1 MIDRFRQLPASLAE
15 HARVVRLGGTIPALM
30 CHPDWIS
37 PLPTVLWMHGR
48 TAYKEID
55 SGRFSRLLRAGI
67 ASVAIDLPGHG
78 ERLDRRGGENGA
90 GDTLEVMGE
99 AVGEVDRV
107 VEALADPIYQGVF
120 DLDRMGIGG
129 MSLGGM
135 VSLRRL
141 CDTHDFV
148 CASVECSCGD
158 LWALYNPSGGTLPWG
173 VGFDEG
179 KVAPLDPAQHLEGF
193 RPIPLLALHSEADRI
208 VPWRVQHDFLLKL
221 RRHNSGMD
229 ADPSMVHW
237 RTWPT
242 TGAPEEHSGF
252 GRVGNEAKNAQVEF
266 FARHLNAELR

>member
-1 MIDRFRQLPASLAE
+1 M
-15 HARVVRLGGTIPALM
+15 
-30 CHPDWIS
+30 
-37 PLPTVLWMHGR
+37 PTVLWMHGR

-78 ERLDRRGGENGA
+78 ERLDKRGGEGGA
-90 GDTLEVMGE
+90 GDTLEVMAE
-99 AVGEVDRV
+99 AIAEVDRV
-107 VEALADPIYQGVF
+107 VEALADPVYQGVF

-141 CDTHDFV
+141 CDAHDFV
-148 CASVECSCGD
+148 CASVECSSGD

-173 VGFDEG
+173 VGFIEA
-179 KVAPLDPAQHLEGF
+179 KVAPLDPAQHLAGF

-208 VPWRVQHDFLLKL
+208 VPWRVQHGFLMKL
-221 RRHNSGMD
+221 REHYGSRGE
-229 ADPSMVHW
+229 DPSRVQW
-237 RTWPT
+237 KTWPT

-252 GRVGNEAKNAQVEF
+252 GRAGNEAKNAQVEF
-266 FARHLNAELR
+266 FAKHLSSRPG